1 MKSINN
7 VIIKFDEDEV
17 REALN
22 RLHEKYNKLSKVVH
36 PLHVISGMLYVF
48 MSVSIAVLLLSVLGA
63 AEGESKLYRD
73 FTMVI
78 TVFLCLF
85 AWSANAVYKMPATWL
100 EDNKACRDVAN
111 LSTSE
116 MLCIPAMQ
124 EQFSVPYMLLLSYA
138 VKGEITDITISSR
151 GDLLTAIVVE
161 EDDKFSDLNVVVGY
175 SDSVPSDAVLLTPT
189 AAYVNRG
196 RYERPNNIK
205 VTIS

>member
-22 RLHEKYNKLSKVVH
+22 RLHEKYNKLSKVVR
-36 PLHVISGMLYVF
+36 PLHVISGMLLVF
-48 MSVSIAVLLLSVLGA
+48 MSVSIVVLLLSVLGA

-100 EDNKACRDVAN
+100 ADNKACRDIAD
-111 LSTSE
+111 LPTSE

-124 EQFSVPYMLLLSYA
+124 EQFSVPYMMLLSYA
-138 VKGEITDITISSR
+138 VKRKITDITISSR

-161 EDDKFSDLNVVVGY
+161 EDDKFSDLNVVVRY
-175 SDSVPSDAVLLTPT
+175 SDSVPSDTVLLTPT